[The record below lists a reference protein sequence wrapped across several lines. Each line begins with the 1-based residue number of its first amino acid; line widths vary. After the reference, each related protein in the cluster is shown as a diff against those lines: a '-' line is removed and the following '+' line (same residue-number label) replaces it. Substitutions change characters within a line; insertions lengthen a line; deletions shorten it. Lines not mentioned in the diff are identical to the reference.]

1 MKHRLE
7 KAVLVEATPEQVW
20 RAWTS
25 VEGAKTFFAPDAR
38 IDLRI
43 NGAYEILFDT
53 DAAEGKKG
61 SEGCKILSYVPER
74 MLSFSWGAPP
84 QFAKSRAENAQ
95 WVVILM
101 DPVGESRT
109 LVTLLEF
116 GWKDTE
122 EGEQV
127 FRYFDRAWG
136 GVLGSL
142 ASSFTK
148 GPVDWKALMDSRRS

>member
-1 MKHRLE
+1 MSRRLE
-7 KAVLVEATPEQVW
+7 KAVLVEATPEKVW
-20 RAWTS
+20 RAWTT
-25 VEGAKTFFAPDAR
+25 VEGTKTFFAPDAR

-53 DAAEGKKG
+53 AEPEGRKG

-84 QFAKSRAENAQ
+84 QFEQSRAEMAQ
-95 WVVILM
+95 WVVIFM
-101 DPVGESRT
+101 DPVGETRT
-109 LVTLLEF
+109 LVRVLEF
-116 GWKDTE
+116 GWKDTD

-127 FRYFDRAWG
+127 YRYFDRAWN

-142 ASSFTK
+142 SSSFTK
-148 GPVDWKALMDSRRS
+148 GPVDWKALMDSPRS